1 MNDKIFTNILQF
13 NNKEL
18 TSAYLAQVQ
27 KAIKGVKYTIITDN
41 INQIPTVLCF
51 YTNFGKNDECE
62 QYIKNYYNLDN
73 ILIDCFINND
83 CNTLHIGLSK

>member
-27 KAIKGVKYTIITDN
+27 KAIKSVKYTTITDN
-41 INQIPTVLCF
+41 TNRTPIVLCF
-51 YTNFGKNDECE
+51 CTEFGKNDECE

-83 CNTLHIGLSK
+83 CNILHIGLSK